1 MNEARLT
8 PFSGRVA
15 HESLRGSGLDARHY
29 TAGEWA
35 RIAAPLVDLLRAPA
49 GPRDRQLLRGARV
62 CIIDRRD
69 GHAFVQA
76 EACGYC
82 GWVATGALGADH
94 PVTHR
99 VTARATHLYSA
110 PDLKSPELALLSLNA
125 QIEITLQEG
134 DFLRTAD
141 DHWLPAQHLAPIGT
155 PATNPVEVALRLL
168 GTPYLWGG
176 NSASGL
182 DCSALVQ
189 LAHHACNL
197 PCPGDSDL
205 QALAFADARVDPQ
218 TLPQSGDLLFWR
230 GHVAFVHDPQ
240 TMLHAT
246 AHSMAVTLEP
256 LAQAMTRI
264 AAKTPLLAHVRLQR
278 EPDTRLS

>member
-15 HESLRGSGLDARHY
+15 HDSLRGAGLGAQRY

-35 RIAAPLVDLLRAPA
+35 RIKAPLGDLLRAPA
-49 GPRDRQLLRGARV
+49 GARDRQLLRGARV
-62 CIIDRRD
+62 CVIDRRD

-76 EACGYC
+76 QACGYC
-82 GWVATGALGADH
+82 GWLAEDALGADH

-99 VTARATHLYSA
+99 VTSRATHLYSA

-125 QIEITLQEG
+125 QLQITAQEG
-134 DFLRTAD
+134 GFLRTHDGA
-141 DHWLPAQHLAPIGT
+141 WLPAQHLAPLGA
-155 PATNPVEVALRLL
+155 PATDPVEVALRLL

-205 QALAFADARVDPQ
+205 QLRAFAEASIDPA
-218 TLPQSGDLLFWR
+218 TPPQRGDLLFWR
-230 GHVAFVHDPQ
+230 GHVAFVHDAQ

-264 AAKTPLLAHVRLQR
+264 AAQTPLLAHIRPR
-278 EPDTRLS
+278 PAAHAPAS